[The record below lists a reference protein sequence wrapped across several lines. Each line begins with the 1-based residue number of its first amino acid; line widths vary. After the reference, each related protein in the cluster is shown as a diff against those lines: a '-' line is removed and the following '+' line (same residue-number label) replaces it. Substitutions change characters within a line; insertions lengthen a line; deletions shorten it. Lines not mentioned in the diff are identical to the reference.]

1 MEGEEG
7 FDVPRSL
14 TGSPQMC
21 ASLRNM
27 RSWLKARGMAV
38 RLRIV
43 AHVMALAVVWA
54 PISVCAAE
62 IGQFAGEYSG
72 SVEIEAAD
80 GQQVPRDIS
89 VTIRETSK
97 GFVLKWVATT
107 EKGDGRRK
115 TKSYEIEFQPSNR
128 SGVFSA
134 AMRRNVFGHAVP
146 LDPMEGEPF
155 VWGRID
161 GDTLTVFSMF
171 IHPNGDY
178 EIQQYDRT
186 LAEGGLDLVYVSRLN
201 GEIRRKIEAFLT
213 RL

>member
-1 MEGEEG
+1 
-7 FDVPRSL
+7 
-14 TGSPQMC
+14 
-21 ASLRNM
+21 
-27 RSWLKARGMAV
+27 MAI

-43 AHVMALAVVWA
+43 AHVMALVVVWA

-146 LDPMEGEPF
+146 LDPMAGEPF